1 MKLLNGTYK
10 IRNRIMAAFLAVTM
24 LLTLVPT
31 GQMQVYA
38 AGEGKVNVDSFTVKV
53 NGVPLE
59 NVTEIKEGDKVLILC
74 NWSLDDS
81 DKTVDTY
88 KVDLSPM
95 LSNLKLVA
103 GTPATVYDSE
113 LGAVGTVTIDENGV
127 ATYVFTN
134 DKFLESTSRTG
145 SSTYDGVVT
154 STDKKNDN
162 GKDVPFGIGTTKKTV
177 KYYADQKTSELNVQ
191 KSRPSSAV
199 MENGKLYQTFE
210 VTLSA
215 KDGIVKGITLE
226 DIAGSGLTNLS
237 ELKIKTV
244 NGSDVG
250 VTVGTAY
257 SDMAQLNAALQG
269 AVLAAGE
276 SITISY
282 KMEVDPSIYT
292 ETSNI
297 GKFGNIIKANYKDN
311 RDNDKEKESN
321 LEYADA
327 KGPEM
332 SKTATDYDETTGVIT
347 WKVTIR
353 LNDYLEDFQKSGK
366 SIENYI
372 TDIVETPGT
381 GLNQAVKLTG
391 ITEESEGVYSIVYT
405 TSVTDE
411 YKRRL
416 ENGSYTFKNTITAKV
431 NGTDVKASADK
442 TVNADKWIEKTCIGF
457 DDTTRTLTWDVT
469 LNIPNDVTD
478 VVIRDYVQDADRHVL
493 QPTVTYAGTT
503 IVNSGTIVDSS
514 IVKSWESAWQ
524 GYSMALTDAF
534 VSSHAGQLITFTYT
548 SVIPDGYVW
557 NNQTEFTNKA
567 HLSYKDAVL
576 GNQNQEVEATWKDVN
591 KQGIVLTKKAIADN
605 DKDSIAYEVKVD
617 LSEMASLAAGDT
629 VTITDVLPDIMKFD
643 GNATAKL
650 VYIHQYWEDSNPGSV
665 SVTVSDVTGANA
677 KDFSFTVTEQMVNAV
692 ADGKTATD
700 WYKPTV
706 IISYTASIADE
717 RSFVSA
723 GKKES
728 ITNTVTGKKGETSLG
743 TASATAELTPKTVV
757 KKTATYTADSAP
769 DIEYEIEIN
778 PNALTLSTNGKLTG
792 EDHLGTA
799 LTYNDDIKITEVSTG
814 TVLTR
819 GTDYTVSISS
829 DKKKMIVVVP
839 DGKHLKLTYTAK
851 LNLRTYADETKNE
864 YLTDENSYNEFSLS
878 GFSSDQTKDR
888 KSYNQVAYTPKHQ
901 TVSETGSV
909 TIKKFWTNNG
919 TYTALAGSEF
929 KIVQVSY
936 DAATGKMVDGTV
948 IKDNIV
954 VGVDGTIKVENLR
967 KDRIYALYETK
978 AKEGF
983 ARRTDPYYFI
993 IDDDNSV
1000 TLPSGVIIEK
1010 FVEEENELEYENR
1023 LEAVLYITK
1032 TVENEDW
1039 DTVKNDITFTVKKG
1053 DLVIATVNGADMT
1066 ENGGVYVATINQLEA
1081 GEYTVTETIAAGGK
1095 TPKTVTYKVGVTAAK
1110 TGQEATGIILLADSY
1125 NTVAFTNTYEVKKG
1139 SLEITKTVTGDRNWE
1154 QVKNTM
1160 TFKVTDES
1168 GVEITGSPVAGTA
1181 FTETTPGSGIYHYV
1195 FNGLTA
1201 GKTYTV
1207 TEVLTGED
1215 AAYARTT
1222 TYTGAAGGTG
1232 ETAVSA
1238 PISNTANTVVAFT
1251 NAYTAK
1257 TGEIEVTK
1265 KFGGSELPSNF
1276 ETVTLTVENEA
1287 GTVVGS
1293 KTLAE
1298 IRSAAAA
1305 GTEGYAV
1312 TGSGAGAVY
1321 TWTLKDLPYG
1331 KYKVT
1336 ETVTAANG
1344 YQCTARY
1351 QINATAEKNYDGTV
1365 KPEVTVGAAT
1375 QKVAF
1380 TNTYTKLQGSL
1391 EITKT
1396 VTGDRNWEQV
1406 KNTMS
1411 FKVTDETGAEITGS
1425 PVAGTAF
1432 TETTPGSGIYHYVFN
1447 GLTAG
1452 KTYTV
1457 TEVLTGEDAAYAR
1470 TTTYTAAAGGT
1481 GETAVSA
1488 PISNAANVV
1497 VAFTN
1502 TYTKLQGSLE
1512 ITKTVTGDRNWEQVK
1527 STMSFKVTD
1536 ETGAEIT
1543 GSPVAGTAFTETT
1556 PGSGIYHYVFNGLT
1570 AGKTYTVTEALTG
1583 EDVAYARTT
1592 TYTAAASGTGET
1604 AVSAPISNTAN
1615 TVVAF
1620 TNAYTAKTGE
1630 IEVTKKFGGSEL
1642 PSNFETVTLTVENEA
1657 GTVVGSKTLAEI
1669 RSAAAAGTE
1678 GYAVTGSGAGA
1689 VYTWTLKDLPYGK
1702 YKVTETVT
1710 AANGYQCTAKYQI
1723 NATAEKNYDGTV
1735 KPEVTVGA
1743 ATQKVAFTNTYT
1755 KLQGSLEITKTVTG
1769 DRNWEQVKNTMSFKV
1784 TDETGVE
1791 ITGSPVAGTAFTET
1805 TPGSGIYHYVFNG
1818 LTAGKT
1824 YTVTEVLTGEDVAYA
1839 RTTTYTAAAGGTGET
1854 AVSAPISN
1862 TANTVVAFTNAYTA
1876 KTGEIEVTKKF
1887 GGSELPSN
1895 FETVTLTVENEAGT
1909 VVGSKTLAEI
1919 RSAAA
1924 AGTEGYAVTG
1934 SGAGAVYTWTLK
1946 DLPYG
1951 KYKVTENVTAAT
1963 GYQCT
1968 AKYQINATAEK
1979 DYDSTAKPEVTVG
1992 DATQKVSFTNTYTK
2006 LQGGLEIIKRV
2017 HGDLNW
2023 EQVKNT
2029 ISFKITNEDGNEI
2042 PGSPVAGTA
2051 FTETTPGSGIYYY
2064 EINGLIVG
2072 KAYTVT
2078 EVLTGED
2085 EAYSRTTTYVAATRG
2100 TGETAVSVPVQDSM
2114 YSVVTF
2120 DNTYTKKTGKLVI
2133 TKSVAGNVDKAK
2145 AEAAISFKVT
2155 KNADG
2160 TSKTYK
2166 LSDFTY
2172 DTAGKIW
2179 KLELDTVPGG
2189 YQVEETRNAVG
2200 GFTLKK
2206 VQYEVD
2212 ASGKVDGSSVQVQV
2226 NDGAS
2231 TKVAFENTY
2240 VKKTTTPSN
2249 PTTPPVTPTTP
2260 PSPQPPEPTPA
2271 DPGTPGTGDNS
2282 NLAIWFILFAI
2293 SGMGLAALAISDK
2306 KNKKKQ

>member
-1406 KNTMS
+1406 KNTMT
-1411 FKVTDETGAEITGS
+1411 FKVTDESGVEITGS

-1470 TTTYTAAAGGT
+1470 TTTYTAAASGT

-1527 STMSFKVTD
+1527 NTMTFKVTD
-1536 ETGAEIT
+1536 ESGVEIT

-1570 AGKTYTVTEALTG
+1570 AGKTYTVTEVLTG
-1583 EDVAYARTT
+1583 EDTAYTRTT
-1592 TYTAAASGTGET
+1592 TYTAQTSGTGET

-1710 AANGYQCTAKYQI
+1710 AANGYQCTARYQI

-1824 YTVTEVLTGEDVAYA
+1824 YTVTEVLTGEDTAYT
-1839 RTTTYTAAAGGTGET
+1839 RTTTYTAQTSGTGET

-1951 KYKVTENVTAAT
+1951 KYKVTETVTAAT

>member
-1411 FKVTDETGAEITGS
+1411 FKVTDETG
-1425 PVAGTAF
+1425 V
-1432 TETTPGSGIYHYVFN
+1432 
-1447 GLTAG
+1447 
-1452 KTYTV
+1452 
-1457 TEVLTGEDAAYAR
+1457 
-1470 TTTYTAAAGGT
+1470 
-1481 GETAVSA
+1481 
-1488 PISNAANVV
+1488 
-1497 VAFTN
+1497 
-1502 TYTKLQGSLE
+1502 
-1512 ITKTVTGDRNWEQVK
+1512 
-1527 STMSFKVTD
+1527 
-1536 ETGAEIT
+1536 EIT

-1570 AGKTYTVTEALTG
+1570 AGKTYTVTEA
-1583 EDVAYARTT
+1583 
-1592 TYTAAASGTGET
+1592 
-1604 AVSAPISNTAN
+1604 
-1615 TVVAF
+1615 
-1620 TNAYTAKTGE
+1620 
-1630 IEVTKKFGGSEL
+1630 
-1642 PSNFETVTLTVENEA
+1642 
-1657 GTVVGSKTLAEI
+1657 
-1669 RSAAAAGTE
+1669 
-1678 GYAVTGSGAGA
+1678 
-1689 VYTWTLKDLPYGK
+1689 
-1702 YKVTETVT
+1702 
-1710 AANGYQCTAKYQI
+1710 
-1723 NATAEKNYDGTV
+1723 
-1735 KPEVTVGA
+1735 
-1743 ATQKVAFTNTYT
+1743 
-1755 KLQGSLEITKTVTG
+1755 
-1769 DRNWEQVKNTMSFKV
+1769 
-1784 TDETGVE
+1784 
-1791 ITGSPVAGTAFTET
+1791 
-1805 TPGSGIYHYVFNG
+1805 
-1818 LTAGKT
+1818 
-1824 YTVTEVLTGEDVAYA
+1824 LTGEDVAYA